1 MQYIETR
8 YLVVSKNGYKK
19 EVKNINI
26 CLDRKIHQNEY
37 PIMKKVLIQVSF
49 VTAIICAKITRSNKT
64 GRIQWNPVL
73 VML

>member
-1 MQYIETR
+1 MVAR
-8 YLVVSKNGYKK
+8 RMDKK
-19 EVKNINI
+19 EAKIISI
-26 CLDRKIHQNEY
+26 CLDRKSHQNEY